1 MEKNELNGLVAL
13 KLVADKRNFTAAAEE
28 LGVSPS
34 AISKMIRLL
43 ESRLGVA
50 LLSRTTRSTSVTEA
64 GEKFLSQAGPALDQI
79 FVALKEVSTYASKP
93 SGLLRLNI
101 PLFSYAY
108 LAPLIASFLSKYPNV
123 SVEVFFEDVASDV
136 VEKGFDAGVRDS
148 DILAKDMVALKLFG
162 PIRFVVVGSPKYLNK
177 MGRPKH
183 PHDLLSHNCLRVR
196 VDDDW
201 IYDKWEFEQ
210 KGKAFQV
217 HIKGPLILNDTIQAL
232 NAATDGL
239 GLMYVTE
246 DFAKDKISAGK
257 LEIVLNQFAPT
268 SEGYYLYY
276 PRRSQVQPKLRAFVD
291 HIKSEGSK
299 NRKKE

>member
-1 MEKNELNGLVAL
+1 
-13 KLVADKRNFTAAAEE
+13 
-28 LGVSPS
+28 
-34 AISKMIRLL
+34 
-43 ESRLGVA
+43 
-50 LLSRTTRSTSVTEA
+50 
-64 GEKFLSQAGPALDQI
+64 
-79 FVALKEVSTYASKP
+79 
-93 SGLLRLNI
+93 
-101 PLFSYAY
+101 
-108 LAPLIASFLSKYPNV
+108 
-123 SVEVFFEDVASDV
+123 VEVFFEDVASDV

-217 HIKGPLILNDTIQAL
+217 HIKGSLILNDTVQAL

-276 PRRSQVQPKLRAFVD
+276 PRRSQVQPKLRAFID
-291 HIKSEGSK
+291 HIKNEGSK
-299 NRKKE
+299 IRKKE